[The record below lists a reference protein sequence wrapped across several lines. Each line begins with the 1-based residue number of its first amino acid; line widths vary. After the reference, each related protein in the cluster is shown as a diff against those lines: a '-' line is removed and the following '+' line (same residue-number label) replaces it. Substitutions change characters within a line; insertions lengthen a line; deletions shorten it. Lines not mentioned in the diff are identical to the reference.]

1 MSRGL
6 RTLSCSILILFA
18 ALTTAAAD
26 APKGE
31 RVFTAGHS
39 FHWMIPMPLEEI
51 AKSAKIDG
59 HESLG
64 TQAIGGSAT
73 MQHWNLPEEKNKA
86 KQAIQTG
93 KVDVLTLS
101 PILLPDAG
109 IDNFVRLALE
119 KNPNARILVQG
130 SWMPFDDYFNRTK
143 TFSNDDRNKAKIADL
158 RAASLTFDNQLNEQ
172 VAAIN
177 ARYAATQKRA
187 VAFVVPVGHAVVSLR
202 EKILAGIVPGIA
214 KQSDLFTD
222 PIGHPKAAV
231 AVLNAYCHY
240 AVIYK
245 QSPVGLPVPASMK
258 TLPSATELNT
268 LLQEIAW
275 GSVKG
280 NAATGVK

>member
-1 MSRGL
+1 LSRGL
-6 RTLSCSILILFA
+6 RTLSCSFLVLFA
-18 ALTTAAAD
+18 ALTTAVAD

-39 FHWMIPMPLEEI
+39 FHWMIPKPLEEI
-51 AKSAKIDG
+51 AKSAKIEG

-73 MQHWNLPEEKNKA
+73 LQHWNLPDEKNKA

-101 PILLPDAG
+101 PIFLPDAG
-109 IDNFVRLALE
+109 IDNFVKLALE
-119 KNPNARILVQG
+119 KNTNARILVQG

-177 ARYAATQKRA
+177 ARYAAMQKRGGVRRA
-187 VAFVVPVGHAVVSLR
+187 RGPCRGEPARKGPR
-202 EKILAGIVPGIA
+202 R
-214 KQSDLFTD
+214 
-222 PIGHPKAAV
+222 
-231 AVLNAYCHY
+231 
-240 AVIYK
+240 
-245 QSPVGLPVPASMK
+245 QSPRHRETIRPLHRPDRPPESRRGRAQRVLPLRRHLQAKPRRPARPRVDEEF
-258 TLPSATELNT
+258 TF
-268 LLQEIAW
+268 
-275 GSVKG
+275 G
-280 NAATGVK
+280 NRT